1 MKKTVLFNP
10 KKRLKLLLRAILL
23 TLFSGG
29 MLTIILL
36 TNPVKVTYA
45 VLFSGL
51 LLAGIVLLIAGI
63 LNMISKNRTGL
74 ELDNNGLL
82 FLGTPLGRK
91 LGRVQ
96 WQDIQSIQPAK
107 VYNTNQLLMT
117 FTDPQRYAAKVTNP
131 QSRKI
136 IIENGF
142 PLNADELDISFQNLQ
157 TLVTEYYHRSKS

>member
-1 MKKTVLFNP
+1 MKKTVLFNT

-36 TNPVKVTYA
+36 TNPVKVIYV

-51 LLAGIVLLIAGI
+51 LLAGI
-63 LNMISKNRTGL
+63 LNMMSKNRTGL
-74 ELDNNGLL
+74 ELDDNGLL

-117 FTDPQRYAAKVTNP
+117 FTDLQRYAAKVTNP

-142 PLNADELDISFQNLQ
+142 PLNADELDISFQDLQ
-157 TLVTEYYHRSKS
+157 TLVTEYYHRYRS